1 MKMDKDFKP
10 INNIYLNQAFDG
22 EVYEKTL
29 LECQQIAKAY
39 ACAENAIVSMGNNI
53 QNCSYCYFGGLAD
66 ILGLKQEERQ
76 PVIHSLYEEF
86 IFGRADAED
95 LAHRHAHELIFLH
108 DTQTLLQQERR
119 NYYLSDYLRI
129 RDAQGEWRWVE
140 HRMFLLASLA
150 DGSYWLCMCVYTMC
164 RDTARIP
171 KIVNTRTG
179 NVRILTNENYTCLL
193 TNRER
198 EVLQLIADG
207 LLSKEIAE
215 RLSISINT
223 VNRHRQ
229 NILQKLQV
237 DNTIEACKTG
247 RIMGLLNIT

>member
-1 MKMDKDFKP
+1 
-10 INNIYLNQAFDG
+10 
-22 EVYEKTL
+22 
-29 LECQQIAKAY
+29 
-39 ACAENAIVSMGNNI
+39 
-53 QNCSYCYFGGLAD
+53 
-66 ILGLKQEERQ
+66 
-76 PVIHSLYEEF
+76 
-86 IFGRADAED
+86 
-95 LAHRHAHELIFLH
+95 
-108 DTQTLLQQERR
+108 
-119 NYYLSDYLRI
+119 
-129 RDAQGEWRWVE
+129 
-140 HRMFLLASLA
+140 
-150 DGSYWLCMCVYTMC
+150 MC

-215 RLSISINT
+215 RFSISINT